1 MAITFD
7 EWIRQTQGRYWDM
20 DGAYGAQCW
29 DLWAKYCMDLYGAS
43 VSDCITPTGYAEG
56 NYTRFPTNAKMA
68 QIFEKKPADY
78 VPVKGDVAFWN
89 FSSQHTG
96 SHVSIVMEDGVHDGR
111 ITVLSQNP
119 NPAQRMSFDLT
130 AFLGYLHPK
139 ALGEGG
145 GTTSTEENPTGDNSH
160 GSPDSARGGA
170 WIHWQGD
177 NLYLH
182 ESDNAGTRTRIFYRT
197 TANNFLEKASRSQPS
212 SDSGQAHPSTS
223 ISSENSYALYVV
235 GTVEAGLRW
244 DAVEAANLQG
254 IGIAQW
260 SFERRL
266 QVLNAMK
273 AADPT
278 GYNAFRTA
286 APEIAALME
295 SGGTFK
301 RSLTSTEA
309 AAFRTWAA
317 RNESHDGQRKQFA
330 EDYAGYPKE
339 YNDTKMQILWITAYH
354 QSPANALKVPKAS
367 NLAQLKSN
375 ILATYPFGPYTTRY
389 NQAYSLLSVWDGKSN
404 PPAF

>member
-7 EWIRQTQGRYWDM
+7 DWIKQTQGRYWDM

-78 VPVKGDVAFWN
+78 IPVKGDVAFWN

-119 NPAQRMSFDLT
+119 NPAQRMTFDLT

-145 GTTSTEENPTGDNSH
+145 GTSSTENNPTGDNNH
-160 GSPDSARGGA
+160 GSTDSARGGA

-182 ESDNAGTRTRIFYRT
+182 ETDNEGTRTRIFYRT
-197 TANNFLEKASRSQPS
+197 TANNFSEKASQSQPS
-212 SDSGQAHPSTS
+212 SDKGQSHPSVS
-223 ISSENSYALYVV
+223 LSAENSYALYVV

-278 GYNAFRTA
+278 GYAAFKTS

-301 RSLTSTEA
+301 RSLTSAEA
-309 AAFRTWAA
+309 AAFRTWAG
-317 RNESHDGQRKQFA
+317 RSESRDGQRKQFA

-339 YNDTKMQILWITAYH
+339 YSDTKMQILWVTAYH

-367 NLAQLKSN
+367 NLAQLKNN
-375 ILATYPFGPYTTRY
+375 ILSTHPFGPYTTRY